1 MGAGLVCRAWH
12 DHLTGHP
19 GGRPLCIELWR
30 QLALACGFW
39 PPGDAPLPPSIDRD
53 QEDWRQFFI
62 RECQQNWTWSA
73 TRQVGKLGPELG
85 EAQFLLT
92 DHGKNATLSVH
103 TALGWE
109 NARACAAIM
118 TEREITDKRNRI
130 RIQVKR
136 ASGFFTLGVSTGRS
150 PPQLDYRR
158 SFVAFVA
165 WDNEMVSYDITGQ
178 LINPYHGSKC
188 FPGFESGDEI
198 GAHVEGDTLHYFRNG
213 EEVGKTD
220 IGALPQPWHFY
231 CAVNCQ
237 GSSARILRASER
249 SGQSSA
255 ASVDLSATV
264 T

>member
-1 MGAGLVCRAWH
+1 LVTDGISWYVCT
-12 DHLTGHP
+12 L
-19 GGRPLCIELWR
+19 
-30 QLALACGFW
+30 
-39 PPGDAPLPPSIDRD
+39 
-53 QEDWRQFFI
+53 
-62 RECQQNWTWSA
+62 ECQQNWTWSA

-103 TALGWE
+103 TVLGWE

-130 RIQVKR
+130 RIKVKR
-136 ASGFFTLGVSTGRS
+136 TSGFFTLGVCTGRS

-158 SFVAFVA
+158 SFAAFVA

-178 LINPYHGSKC
+178 LINPYHGSSTTTRGVRACVCVWRVSLTSSGACFRLCPLEC

-198 GAHVEGDTLHYFRNG
+198 AAHVEGDTLHYFRNG

-249 SGQSSA
+249 SGQSRA

>member
-1 MGAGLVCRAWH
+1 
-12 DHLTGHP
+12 
-19 GGRPLCIELWR
+19 
-30 QLALACGFW
+30 
-39 PPGDAPLPPSIDRD
+39 
-53 QEDWRQFFI
+53 
-62 RECQQNWTWSA
+62 
-73 TRQVGKLGPELG
+73 VGKLGPELG

-118 TEREITDKRNRI
+118 TEREITDRRNRI
-130 RIQVKR
+130 RIKVKR
-136 ASGFFTLGVSTGRS
+136 ASGFFTLGVCTGRS

-158 SFVAFVA
+158 SFAAFVA

-178 LINPYHGSKC
+178 LINPYHGSSTTTRGVCVCGVWRVSLTSSASVLEC

-198 GAHVEGDTLHYFRNG
+198 GAHVEGDTLCYFRNG
-213 EEVGKTD
+213 EEVGKTH

-231 CAVNCQ
+231 CAVNGQ

-249 SGQSSA
+249 SGQSS
-255 ASVDLSATV
+255 VDLSATV
-264 T
+264 PSW